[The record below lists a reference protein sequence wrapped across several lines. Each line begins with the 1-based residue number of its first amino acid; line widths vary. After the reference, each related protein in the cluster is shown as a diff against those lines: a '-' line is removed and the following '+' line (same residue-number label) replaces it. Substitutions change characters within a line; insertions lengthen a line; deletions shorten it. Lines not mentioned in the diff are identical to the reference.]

1 MSNSNLYGYIDRRV
15 PVPAKTI
22 TVGMMI
28 GHGYSA
34 DEIEQKKVL
43 NEACAEAYLKL
54 DEADRNMIDSIINV
68 FDSQCHSKNKFGR
81 NLKNFGKT
89 SAIELLAKLGIWLN
103 AIEE

>member
-22 TVGMMI
+22 TVGMVI
-28 GHGYSA
+28 GHGYHA
-34 DEIEQKKVL
+34 DEIGQKKTL
-43 NEACAEAYLKL
+43 NEACTEAYQKL
-54 DEADRNMIDSIINV
+54 EPADRNMIDSIV
-68 FDSQCHSKNKFGR
+68 GEFDSQCHSKNKLGK